1 MTERTK
7 THLNPFPAALAVC
20 LALFAVHPA
29 IAESDF
35 SKRVRIVTLN
45 GGWYANEYADGD
57 RGIDLEDTGPF
68 YGAYAQWVETGKFQ
82 ANLFGY
88 LAPDVNESRVAG
100 LHANADAY
108 FLGNAL
114 GTFAAGL
121 DAERISVDMDAGDSI
136 AGLENFGMSDD
147 VTVAIA
153 RAGFRFAA
161 APSSKIRATLFPYG
175 GYAWERDSGELTI
188 NPAGPPAYT
197 PEMRIDLDDTLLYPV
212 WGVNLSVRAF
222 YAIELTG
229 KYLAQYR
236 DGDLL
241 DTATAQVNVF
251 LPWNLVASYQY
262 KYMERPA
269 GADSFHLFGVGTAF

>member
-1 MTERTK
+1 MNTLRILT
-7 THLNPFPAALAVC
+7 AICALAL
-20 LALFAVHPA
+20 LAVNPS

-35 SKRVRIVTLN
+35 SKRVRIATLN
-45 GGWYANEYADGD
+45 AGWYTNEYADQG
-57 RGIDLEDTGPF
+57 RGIDLKETGPF
-68 YGAYAQWVETGKFQ
+68 YGAYAQWIETGKFQ

-88 LAPDVNESRVAG
+88 LAPDVNDARVAG

-114 GTFAAGL
+114 GTFAAGV
-121 DAERISVDMDAGDSI
+121 DGERISVDMDAGNSI
-136 AGLENFGMSDD
+136 AGLENFEMRDD

-161 APSSKIRATLFPYG
+161 APSSKLRATIFPYG
-175 GYAWERDSGELTI
+175 GYAWERDDGTLTV
-188 NPAGPPAYT
+188 NPAGPPEYT
-197 PEMRIDLDDTLLYPV
+197 PEMRIDLDDALHYPV
-212 WGVNLSVRAF
+212 WGVNLAVRAF

-236 DGDLL
+236 DGDVLAS
-241 DTATAQVNVF
+241 ATAQVNVF

-262 KYMERPA
+262 KYMERLES
-269 GADSFHLFGVGTAF
+269 ADSYHMLGVGTAF